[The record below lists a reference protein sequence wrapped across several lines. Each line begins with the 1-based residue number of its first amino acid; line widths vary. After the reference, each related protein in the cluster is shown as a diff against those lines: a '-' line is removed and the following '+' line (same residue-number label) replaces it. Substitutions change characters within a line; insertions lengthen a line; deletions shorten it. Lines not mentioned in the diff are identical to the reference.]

1 MGWGE
6 YKYIYIKYM
15 LTLKYLKK
23 IQVKM
28 STSGGRVCLKLRKE
42 LQAGNRNFTAHKGE
56 WDRLLSGYLLFTHV
70 HFLSLSC

>member
-15 LTLKYLKK
+15 LTLKYLRK

-42 LQAGNRNFTAHKGE
+42 LQAGNRNFTAHKG
-56 WDRLLSGYLLFTHV
+56 D
-70 HFLSLSC
+70 